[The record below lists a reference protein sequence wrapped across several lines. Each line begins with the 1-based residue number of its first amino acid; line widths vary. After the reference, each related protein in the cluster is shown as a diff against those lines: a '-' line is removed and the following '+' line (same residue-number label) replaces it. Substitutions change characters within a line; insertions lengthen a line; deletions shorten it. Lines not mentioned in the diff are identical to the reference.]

1 MDARSALSTGA
12 GIPHGAELVG
22 FAASAHLRATDLAA
36 KRTALIAAVGEAG
49 LVEAALTVS
58 AFNGL
63 TRVADATGIQLDGGT
78 MAATADVRQELAINT
93 FAGAANTPVASAV
106 SGAGE
111 PCVPARPGMPVPV
124 TDVRALFLD

>member
-1 MDARSALSTGA
+1 M
-12 GIPHGAELVG
+12 
-22 FAASAHLRATDLAA
+22 
-36 KRTALIAAVGEAG
+36 
-49 LVEAALTVS
+49 S

-93 FAGAANTPVASAV
+93 FAGAANTPEVLSAV

-111 PCVPARPGMPVPV
+111 PGVPARPGMPVPV